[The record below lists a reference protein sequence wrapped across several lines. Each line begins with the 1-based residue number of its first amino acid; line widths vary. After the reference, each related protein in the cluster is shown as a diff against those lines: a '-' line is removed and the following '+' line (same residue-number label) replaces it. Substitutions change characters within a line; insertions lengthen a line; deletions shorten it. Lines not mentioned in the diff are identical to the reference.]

1 MRALVCFTCFVSTLS
16 FIGCSSSTNSGGAT
30 SSAGS
35 SAVGGGG
42 ATGSAGHGGAA
53 AQAGTSSVGGSTSSA
68 GSGGSLGVSGSVG
81 AGGSAGAV
89 GTAGSAGSVGTAG
102 SASGGAGGTSTTGG
116 SGGISSTGGAGGG
129 SAGTAGAGGS
139 PTSSITCIDGTCLN
153 PECKPYKTAAAIEA
167 NPETGFDEKPDFIP
181 NDVIIPTLDDV
192 PDDVMSTPD
201 QAHGSGGWT
210 TKDLAWLD
218 AHHMHW
224 DLFINTDNACDLVDS
239 PAPEGCT
246 KAIADVLK
254 NHYPANHT
262 VHHYHLGTAA
272 ADGCGDAACVKTE
285 LQGVETFINMAS
297 GGARPHL
304 TRFRAPFGEPYQEGP
319 GAPGYNFVPG
329 AVSPFA
335 VSIGWNL
342 DSDDSNHDDGTNCTD
357 SDGNPAACP
366 TGATT
371 AGVVEK
377 LIKTPGKGAYGI
389 VLMHGLF
396 SWTYDALPL
405 LFDPTTGYLAKNKF
419 RVGTVE
425 DAICWKYG
433 KHSWEIVAS
442 KGQARNPN

>member
-1 MRALVCFTCFVSTLS
+1 MRALVCFTCLISSVTL
-16 FIGCSSSTNSGGAT
+16 FGCSSTTDSSST
-30 SSAGS
+30 SSTAGS
-35 SAVGGGG
+35 PAVGTAG
-42 ATGSAGHGGAA
+42 ATGSAGHGGAT
-53 AQAGTSSVGGSTSSA
+53 AQAGGSGVGGSASFA
-68 GSGGSLGVSGSVG
+68 GSGGTFGASGSVG
-81 AGGSAGAV
+81 SGGASGSLGTAGSTSGGSAGAAT
-89 GTAGSAGSVGTAG
+89 GGSGGNSSTGG
-102 SASGGAGGTSTTGG
+102 SASGG
-116 SGGISSTGGAGGG
+116 
-129 SAGTAGAGGS
+129 SAGAAGAGGAAS
-139 PTSSITCIDGTCLN
+139 SSITCIDGTCLN
-153 PECKPYKTAAAIEA
+153 PECKPYKTAAAIDA

-192 PDDVMSTPD
+192 PDDVMTTAD
-201 QAHGSGGWT
+201 QAHGKGGWT

-224 DLFINTDNACDLVDS
+224 DLFINTDNACDLVD
-239 PAPEGCT
+239 APTPDGCN
-246 KAIADVLK
+246 KAIADILK

-262 VHHYHLGTAA
+262 VHHYHLGMAT

-285 LQGVETFINMAS
+285 LQGVETFINAAS

-319 GAPGYNFVPG
+319 GAAGYNFVPA

-335 VSIGWNL
+335 VSVGWNL

-366 TGATT
+366 TGAVT
-371 AGVVEK
+371 AGVVEG

-433 KHSWEIVAS
+433 KHSWEIVAA